1 MKGDIKA
8 ATSNKYRRI
17 NTVFIGIASIIM
29 IVGIVM
35 IIYSISTASWLF
47 AASYF
52 IALILLFTYV
62 IIRINTV
69 YTTYLAIDDGSIV
82 MKNWVNDFLPYDVNH
97 KIKLLS
103 EFIPARTKITE
114 IPIMEIDKILIGTK
128 NFIKRNLSGPDGFT
142 ERISPYEFSKD
153 YYQKRTVSGMD
164 IFYVHTVDNESY
176 YMPIMN
182 YSPKSVRRILN
193 AVISQNPS
201 IDFRAVSRNYRNEM
215 RRTGNDPK

>member
-1 MKGDIKA
+1 MKGEQRA
-8 ATSNKYRRI
+8 CTSGKYRRI
-17 NTVFIGIASIIM
+17 NTVLIGISVIVM

-69 YTTYLAIDDGSIV
+69 YTTYLALENDCIV
-82 MKNWVNDFLPYDVNH
+82 MKNWVNDFLPYDVNN

-114 IPIMEIDKILIGTK
+114 IPVADIDRILIGTK
-128 NFIKRNLSGPDGFT
+128 NFIKRNSSGDEGFR
-142 ERISPYEFSKD
+142 ERIAPYEKTKD

-182 YSPKSVRRILN
+182 YNSKAVKRILN
-193 AVISQNPS
+193 SAMDKKSS
-201 IDFRAVSRNYRNEM
+201 IDFRAVGREYRNEL
-215 RRTGNDPK
+215 RRAGNDK